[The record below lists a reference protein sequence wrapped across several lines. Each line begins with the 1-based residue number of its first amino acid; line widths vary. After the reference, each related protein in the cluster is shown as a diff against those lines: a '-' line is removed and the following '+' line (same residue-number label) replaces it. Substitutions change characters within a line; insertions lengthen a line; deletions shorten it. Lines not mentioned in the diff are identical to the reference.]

1 MYLEEGMQ
9 YERSEGTKPAFSFE
23 SFEFSLLQLPVRM
36 KVCKE
41 ELHFSWVCQCPSWG
55 NGSVFDTLTLPSI
68 TCWPCSILQV
78 GQPFGMSQNLGGN
91 LSPFSKV
98 SCFPGCWMAGT
109 LCGRVP
115 DTSGPAC
122 ENCRLGMLL
131 IEKTMLPEQLRY
143 FFHLFSHPAW
153 FSSAVTDIVL
163 MTCLPSS
170 EIPMKSPYL
179 QTRELKC
186 IRVGSSVWNFLV
198 RCFTPLIFSLVWSCL
213 NLRLYALVRC
223 FCWGPKA

>member
-23 SFEFSLLQLPVRM
+23 SFEFSLLQLPVRI

-41 ELHFSWVCQCPSWG
+41 ELHFSWACHFPSWG
-55 NGSVFDTLTLPSI
+55 NGSLFDTLTLPSI

-143 FFHLFSHPAW
+143 FFSLVLSSSLVFLCCNRYCTNDLFTFLW
-153 FSSAVTDIVL
+153 DTY
-163 MTCLPSS
+163 
-170 EIPMKSPYL
+170 EIPL
-179 QTRELKC
+179 LADEGT
-186 IRVGSSVWNFLV
+186 
-198 RCFTPLIFSLVWSCL
+198 
-213 NLRLYALVRC
+213 
-223 FCWGPKA
+223 KARYS

>member
-143 FFHLFSHPAW
+143 FFSFVLSSSLVFLCCNRYCTNDLFTFLW
-153 FSSAVTDIVL
+153 DTY
-163 MTCLPSS
+163 
-170 EIPMKSPYL
+170 EIPYL
-179 QTRELKC
+179 QMRELKC